1 MSLSLSVC
9 LSLCLCDAMRA
20 ALLIQSWYHQY
31 VVRLEMRR
39 RCTWNIFQSIEY
51 SGQQDH
57 IKLYNFFGYLMDHFS
72 SANSRSKNQ
81 MFGESEVSQDAEWER
96 RFCYK
101 HIEVPDVYTGPHLSF
116 PLSISNVT
124 ELVHAFKNKQVQLFL
139 SKQLHLHVTKCVC
152 LRFFTITR
160 LTHF

>member
-1 MSLSLSVC
+1 
-9 LSLCLCDAMRA
+9 MRA
-20 ALLIQSWYHQY
+20 ALLIQRWYRQY
-31 VVRLEMRR
+31 VARLEMRR

-72 SANSRSKNQ
+72 SANSRRKN
-81 MFGESEVSQDAEWER
+81 EVSQDTEWER

-101 HIEVPDVYTGPHLSF
+101 HTEVPDVYTGPHLSF

-124 ELVHAFKNKQVQLFL
+124 ELVHAFRNKQVQLFL
-139 SKQLHLHVTKCVC
+139 SKQLHLHVTKSVNKSVVSLSHLSGEAVGVCV
-152 LRFFTITR
+152 FTVFTITR